1 MSYEDRVRLV
11 ILVDT
16 ALAMSSLEI
25 GLPPRL
31 SFDLYTGARVETES
45 KHLAYQVNHNDAPQ
59 FDRGLAPLIEDP
71 EMRDL
76 LASALAEL
84 TRPHVEFQRQMLA
97 PESRTELDEQI
108 AQRGLTGRGLDLKE
122 GGQRKAIDEYRQA
135 TTWLSRRK
143 WFRSALKWTD
153 IVLGSL
159 SSIPVL
165 GVAVDPLKEWK
176 EAVEAQLDVESGRR
190 RKK

>member
-1 MSYEDRVRLV
+1 MSYEDRARLV

-31 SFDLYTGARVETES
+31 SFDLYTGARVDTES
-45 KHLAYQVNHNDAPQ
+45 KQLIYQVNHNDAGQ
-59 FDRGLAPLIEDP
+59 FESGLTSLIEDP
-71 EMRDL
+71 EMRGL
-76 LASALAEL
+76 LAAALLEL
-84 TRPHVEFQRQMLA
+84 TTPHNEFQRQMLD
-97 PESRTELDEQI
+97 PENPELDQQI
-108 AQRGLTGRGLDLKE
+108 ARRGLTGRGLDLKE
-122 GGQRKAIDEYRQA
+122 GGQRKAIDEYREA

-153 IVLGSL
+153 IVLGYL
-159 SSIPVL
+159 ASIPGL

-176 EAVEAQLDVESGRR
+176 EAVEAQLEVESGRR
-190 RKK
+190 RKQ